1 MKKVI
6 FTGTAT
12 AALRKHANRAKM
24 IEDKIMQYATEP
36 ASQANNVSALAGSVY
51 LRLRVG
57 NYRVVFTETSDTLTV
72 IKIAPRGSV
81 YK

>member
-1 MKKVI
+1 
-6 FTGTAT
+6 
-12 AALRKHANRAKM
+12 M

-36 ASQANNVSALAGSVY
+36 ASQANNVSALTGSVY

-57 NYRVVFTETSDTLTV
+57 NFRVVFTETPDTLTV